1 MQLILVYDI
10 MRENMD
16 LDIGLN
22 WLGGKNMICCVTG
35 HRPKGFPFERKHMN
49 ASYEKYLSVLDE
61 AFEDLVG
68 NGCVYYISGM
78 AYGADLDFADMV
90 LDYRSM
96 DKEILLEAALPY
108 PVDLAKLFLD
118 KDNEKSSI
126 LRDCDYIKFV
136 SPNYYRGCMHKRNRY
151 MVDKSDILLAIWN
164 EKYDG
169 GTWDT
174 IKYAQKQGKTVKY
187 IMLSEIGK
195 FTSAVFK

>member
-1 MQLILVYDI
+1 
-10 MRENMD
+10 
-16 LDIGLN
+16 
-22 WLGGKNMICCVTG
+22 
-35 HRPKGFPFERKHMN
+35 
-49 ASYEKYLSVLDE
+49 
-61 AFEDLVG
+61 
-68 NGCVYYISGM
+68 M

-90 LDYRSM
+90 LDYRAM

-174 IKYAQKQGKTVKY
+174 IKYARSKGKMIRY
-187 IMLSEIGK
+187 IILNKDGAEY
-195 FTSAVFK
+195 TRNYEL